1 MTPDEY
7 CQDKA
12 ARSGSSFYYAF
23 LFLPPERR
31 RAITALYA
39 FCREV
44 DDVVD
49 ECTDLGIART
59 KLAWWR
65 TQIAQMFQ
73 GNPTHP
79 VTRALEP
86 HLVAFAIT
94 EARLQAVITGMEMD
108 LDVSRYATWDELE
121 QYCWYAAGVVGE
133 LSAGI
138 FGYQNPQTLTYAAKL
153 GLAFQMTNIIRDVG
167 DDARRGRI
175 YLPLSDLEQFKVR
188 ISDIQACKH
197 TPEFEQL
204 LGFQAERARS
214 LYRTAAQNLP
224 VIDQRSQRPGLM
236 MAAIYATLLDEI
248 EDEQWQVLDRRIAL
262 TPVRKLWLAWRN
274 WVGSGKPAL
283 KQLRRGAA
291 PR

>member
-7 CQDKA
+7 CQEKA

-23 LFLPPERR
+23 LFLPPDRR

-49 ECTDLGIART
+49 ECTDVGVART

-65 TQIAQMFQ
+65 TQIAQMYA

-79 VTRALEP
+79 VTRALAP
-86 HLVAFAIT
+86 HLDPFDIT
-94 EARLQAVITGMEMD
+94 EPRLQAVITGMEMD
-108 LDVSRYATWDELE
+108 LDVTRYQTWEDLKK
-121 QYCWYAAGVVGE
+121 YCWHAAGVVGE

-138 FGYQNPQTLTYAAKL
+138 FGYQEAQTLQYASNL

-175 YLPLSDLEQFKVR
+175 YLPLQDLSHFNVKAA
-188 ISDIQACKH
+188 DILACKH
-197 TPEFEQL
+197 SPEFEAL
-204 LGFQAERARS
+204 LQFQASRARE
-214 LYRTAAQNLP
+214 LYRTAANDLP
-224 VIDQRSQRPGLM
+224 QVDQRSQRPGLM

-248 EDEQWQVLDRRIAL
+248 EDERWQVLDRRIAL

-274 WVGSGKPAL
+274 WVSAGKPAL
-283 KQLRRGAA
+283 EQLRRASTNA
-291 PR
+291 

>member
-12 ARSGSSFYYAF
+12 ARSGSSFYYSF

-49 ECTDLGIART
+49 ECTDPSLARI

-65 TQIAQMFQ
+65 TQVDQMFD
-73 GNPTHP
+73 GRPDHP
-79 VTRALEP
+79 VTRALQP
-86 HLVAFAIT
+86 HLAPCGIT
-94 EARLQAVITGMEMD
+94 RERLLAVIEGMEMD
-108 LDVSRYATWDELE
+108 LDQTRYLDWPGLRK
-121 QYCWYAAGVVGE
+121 YCWHAAGVVGE

-138 FGYQNPQTLTYAAKL
+138 FGYTDPRTLQYAEKL

-175 YLPLSDLEQFKVR
+175 YIPVNDMQQFDVKAA
-188 ISDIQACKH
+188 DIINGRYSERFAA
-197 TPEFEQL
+197 L
-204 LGFQAERARS
+204 MRFQAERTRT
-214 LYRTAAQNLP
+214 LYREAMQLLP
-224 VIDQRSQRPGLM
+224 EADRRAQRPGLM
-236 MAAIYATLLDEI
+236 MAAIYHALLDEI
-248 EDEQWQVLDRRIAL
+248 ERDGWQVLHQRISL
-262 TPVRKLWLAWRN
+262 TPLRKLWLAWKT
-274 WVGSGKPAL
+274 WVGGGRGL
-283 KQLRRGAA
+283 VRRLS
-291 PR
+291 R

>member
-49 ECTDLGIART
+49 DCTDVGIART

-65 TQIAQMFQ
+65 TQVAQMWQ

-86 HLVAFAIT
+86 HLTAFDIS
-94 EARLQAVITGMEMD
+94 ESRLQAVITGMEMD
-108 LDVSRYATWDELE
+108 LDVSRYATWTDLE
-121 QYCWYAAGVVGE
+121 KYCWHAAGVVGE

-138 FGYQNPQTLTYAAKL
+138 FGYQEPKTLVYASKL

-167 DDARRGRI
+167 DDAQRGRI
-175 YLPLSDLEQFKVR
+175 YLPASELDQFDVKAA
-188 ISDIQACKH
+188 DIIAGKH
-197 TPEFEQL
+197 STQFESL
-204 LGFQAERARS
+204 LKFQANRARA
-214 LYRTAAQNLP
+214 LYRAAADNLP
-224 VIDQRSQRPGLM
+224 ANDRRSQRPGLM
-236 MAAIYATLLDEI
+236 MASIYATLLDEI
-248 EDEQWQVLDRRIAL
+248 EDEKWQVLDRRIAL
-262 TPVRKLWLAWRN
+262 TPIRKFWLAWRN
-274 WVGSGKPAL
+274 WVGGGRPAL
-283 KQLRRGAA
+283 KQLRKAA
-291 PR
+291 QAS